1 VLWFF
6 WFQISCII
14 YTLQP
19 YKINLKKEK
28 GLKKSF
34 VDMVQCPS
42 CENELA
48 LTSEKE
54 MEDEVIEGKL
64 TCLSCCQEFPIQ
76 KSIPNFLPPDLK

>member
-1 VLWFF
+1 
-6 WFQISCII
+6 
-14 YTLQP
+14 
-19 YKINLKKEK
+19 
-28 GLKKSF
+28 
-34 VDMVQCPS
+34 MVQCPS

>member
-1 VLWFF
+1 M
-6 WFQISCII
+6 
-14 YTLQP
+14 
-19 YKINLKKEK
+19 
-28 GLKKSF
+28 
-34 VDMVQCPS
+34 DMVQCPS

-76 KSIPNFLPPDLK
+76 KSIPNFLPPVNGTVVSSILLKAFVKAFCALFPAPIVLKL